1 MSGKY
6 PRYPAYKD
14 SGVEWLGDVPV
25 GWKLGLGKRLFEQKR
40 DPAFDSD
47 DQLSATQ
54 KYGVIP
60 QRLFMALEDQK
71 VTLALAGTDGFK
83 HINKNDFVISLR
95 SFQGGIEWS
104 KYSGCVSPAYTVL
117 RMARAK
123 ENSPAFWAYLL
134 KSSAF
139 ISKLRSVTE
148 GIRDGKNISYE
159 QFSGILLPVPDL
171 SEQQAIATFLDAE
184 TARIDALISEY
195 QKLITLLKEKRQALI
210 SHAVTKGLNPDA
222 PMKDSGVQWLGEV
235 PEHWGVCKLSYRF
248 LVNLGKMLDEK
259 RATGKYPV
267 PYLRNQDVQQG
278 RIQTEDLPV
287 MDIYPEEY
295 DRYTVRAGDLLVCEG
310 GDVGR
315 AAIWHGAPIGYQ
327 KALHRLRPTAG
338 DLAEFMYYLMMAA
351 KHRGLFAEN
360 DSKATISHLTA
371 ETFRSYIFPFPPL
384 PEQQAIAAYLDQETA
399 RMDALVQQAETGI
412 DLLKERRTT
421 LISDA
426 VTGKID
432 VRGNITMVDSSC

>member
-148 GIRDGKNISYE
+148 GIRDRLSGQPNGPHRRPHCRIRETHHAAQGKAAGTHQPCRNE
-159 QFSGILLPVPDL
+159 RAKPRRAHEGFGGTVAGGGAGALGCMQTKLPV
-171 SEQQAIATFLDAE
+171 F
-184 TARIDALISEY
+184 
-195 QKLITLLKEKRQALI
+195 
-210 SHAVTKGLNPDA
+210 G
-222 PMKDSGVQWLGEV
+222 
-235 PEHWGVCKLSYRF
+235 
-248 LVNLGKMLDEK
+248 
-259 RATGKYPV
+259 
-267 PYLRNQDVQQG
+267 
-278 RIQTEDLPV
+278 
-287 MDIYPEEY
+287 
-295 DRYTVRAGDLLVCEG
+295 
-310 GDVGR
+310 
-315 AAIWHGAPIGYQ
+315 
-327 KALHRLRPTAG
+327 
-338 DLAEFMYYLMMAA
+338 
-351 KHRGLFAEN
+351 
-360 DSKATISHLTA
+360 
-371 ETFRSYIFPFPPL
+371 
-384 PEQQAIAAYLDQETA
+384 
-399 RMDALVQQAETGI
+399 
-412 DLLKERRTT
+412 
-421 LISDA
+421 
-426 VTGKID
+426 
-432 VRGNITMVDSSC
+432 